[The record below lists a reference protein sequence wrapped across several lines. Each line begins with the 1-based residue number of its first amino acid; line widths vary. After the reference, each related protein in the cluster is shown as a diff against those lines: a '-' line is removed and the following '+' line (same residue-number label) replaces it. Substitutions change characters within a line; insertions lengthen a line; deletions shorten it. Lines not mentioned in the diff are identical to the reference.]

1 MVPAAFVV
9 LDALPQTVNGKLDRR
24 ALPAPEFAAEADSRA
39 PRTPAEE
46 VLCGLFADVL
56 GLAQVGIDDNFFHL
70 GGHSLLATRLVGAV
84 QEIWGV
90 PVSIRDLFQHP
101 VVADLADH
109 LASSS
114 GESPLA
120 TVLPLRTAN
129 GPAAPLF
136 CVHPTSGMSWCY
148 AGLLR
153 PLDPARP
160 VYGLQAR
167 QLTDGDYRPA
177 DLEELAEQYAQEI
190 RAVQPH
196 GPYHLL
202 GWSFGGLL
210 AHATATR
217 LEADGAE
224 VALLALLDAYPL
236 PDGFEPRPVTGREVL
251 IALLGG
257 PGADLPLPGADQVA
271 DPAALVDVL
280 RAEEPVL
287 AMLERDQA
295 AAVVAAT
302 ITHLEL
308 RYRYVP
314 RRVLRG
320 PVQFF
325 AASGTSWPLTP
336 QEAWQAYA
344 SGPVEVHEIDCDHA
358 EMTRAEP
365 LDAIGRIIAD
375 RLRG

>member
-1 MVPAAFVV
+1 
-9 LDALPQTVNGKLDRR
+9 
-24 ALPAPEFAAEADSRA
+24 
-39 PRTPAEE
+39 
-46 VLCGLFADVL
+46 
-56 GLAQVGIDDNFFHL
+56 
-70 GGHSLLATRLVGAV
+70 
-84 QEIWGV
+84 V

-101 VVADLADH
+101 VVSDLAEH
-109 LASSS
+109 LSSS
-114 GESPLA
+114 TGESPLA
-120 TVLPLRTAN
+120 TLLPLRTAN
-129 GPAAPLF
+129 GGAQPLF

-177 DLEELAEQYAQEI
+177 DLEELAEQYAQVI

-217 LEADGAE
+217 LEADGEE
-224 VALLALLDAYPL
+224 VALLALLDSYPL
-236 PDGFEPRPVTGREVL
+236 PDGFEPRPVTGRDVL
-251 IALLGG
+251 VALLGG
-257 PGADLPLPGADQVA
+257 PGADLPLPGADEVA
-271 DPAALVDVL
+271 DPAVLLDVL

-287 AMLERDQA
+287 ALLERDQA

-320 PVQFF
+320 PVLFF
-325 AASGTSWPLTP
+325 AARATSWPLTP
-336 QEAWQAYA
+336 QQAWQGHA
-344 SGPVEVHEIDCDHA
+344 SGPVEVHEIDCTHA
-358 EMTRAEP
+358 ELTRAEP

-375 RLRG
+375 RLRS